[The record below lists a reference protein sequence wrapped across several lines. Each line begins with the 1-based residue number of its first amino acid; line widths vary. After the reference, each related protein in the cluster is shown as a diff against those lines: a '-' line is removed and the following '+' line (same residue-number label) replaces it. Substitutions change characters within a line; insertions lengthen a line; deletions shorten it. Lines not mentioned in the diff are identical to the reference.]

1 VAVGDR
7 LLVAEKSWSDKV
19 AVVVNVGTVR
29 VVSGVSDIEDDK
41 LTVAVSWDADT
52 LKYALLREGP
62 GVVDAVGTLTLSE
75 PAVCDAVSV
84 AVVSSLMDAV
94 GRERETDTLLDTVCS
109 SVGVVDGVR
118 AETLRVRAADSV
130 MCCETLELAALPDTV
145 TEADMDSRVT
155 VTNADCVSALLNVGV
170 GRVAVAVTSCVSVTV
185 GVKPE
190 AEGVSR
196 GVKVRPW

>member
-7 LLVAEKSWSDKV
+7 LLVAEKSWSDRV

-29 VVSGVSDIEDDK
+29 VVSGVADIEDDK

-62 GVVDAVGTLTLSE
+62 GVVDAVGTLTLAE
-75 PAVCDAVSV
+75 RAVCDAVSV
-84 AVVSSLMDAV
+84 AVVSSLVDAV
-94 GRERETDTLLDTVCS
+94 GRERETDTLFDTVCS

-118 AETLRVRAADSV
+118 AVPLRVRAADSV
-130 MCCETLELAALPDTV
+130 MCCEMLELAALPDTV

-155 VTNADCVSALLNVGV
+155 VTNADCVSALENVGV

-185 GVKPE
+185 GVKPD

-196 GVKVRPW
+196 AVKVRPW